1 MLKLINSSR
10 QLLATLIVSHTI
22 FFGFKAEA
30 ETINWVNVPIGEFVI
45 PRYEAISGK
54 RLMVDGSVSGSSIT
68 INSQIDMPPEEAIE
82 FIKGSLL
89 LNGFAIIEKDE
100 KTDVLI
106 NAASKSPVGIKLD
119 PRIYLTAEDLP
130 EGDRIVT
137 YVMKFDYVSPEDA
150 LRVFQVVSRPAPYS
164 TIAPVANVNAIVVT
178 DTVPLVR
185 TLVRLKEQIDVP
197 GTGVTP
203 ESIALIRADA
213 QEVASSLNEILQAQS
228 TSRSGASSTSPR
240 TNVVISPQGRAP
252 AGGSNNTTNPT
263 NPQSAPDGNTIQIQ
277 AITRTNSILVIAR
290 PVDIA
295 YIRSLV
301 EIFDAPSEIDNFLK
315 RELKYIPVSDFIPV
329 ASDALSRYVDNSAR
343 SSGSSSARRTSTNS
357 RTSGGLTGSNRSSG
371 LSSSSRGTTGGFSG
385 TNRGSSLGGGNLSN
399 PSQISGPESILIGN
413 TLLIGDSQLNN
424 VVVSGPPEHLRIID
438 QLLDEIDIRPRQVY
452 INAVIAQVS
461 LGDDIKFGKDLLRTV
476 EEIDV
481 DGEKVNVAGSFRT
494 TASGT
499 GVIDIANLAAVAD
512 AFPRPDGLGVWA
524 QVGDYFN
531 GYIQALENTNRF
543 QVISR
548 PFVFT
553 ANNQL
558 ASIAS
563 GERVAVPTQ
572 SISSLD
578 AGGNV
583 SSSIG
588 FEEVLLRLDVVPLIN
603 SKDEVTLTVSQ
614 ENENITGT
622 TVIGGNEVP
631 DIATQ
636 QFETTV
642 RLPNKAIVVLG
653 GIIQEDDNE
662 TVTGLPFLT
671 KIPLIK
677 NIVGSTSKQKNRRE
691 LLIFL
696 QPHIIETTDD
706 LVEKN
711 IKEIR
716 ETLVGDEAI
725 DAASPKPEMDPA
737 LFPMGKSGV
746 LGRGGKTFIE
756 PPLPQEEPALPLQG
770 APQKAKEKKRGI
782 FSNFLRKN
790 DGQKRQKSSGKVKL
804 FSPRR

>member
-1 MLKLINSSR
+1 MYNFISKFYRLLFVSTVALVGFSSVKL
-10 QLLATLIVSHTI
+10 Q
-22 FFGFKAEA
+22 AEL
-30 ETINWVNVPIGEFVI
+30 INWVNVPIGEFVI

-54 RLMVDGSVSGSSIT
+54 RLMVDGSVAGSSIT
-68 INSQIDMPPEEAIE
+68 INSQIDMEPEEAIE

-106 NAASKSPVGIKLD
+106 NAAGKSPVGIKLD
-119 PRIYLTAEDLP
+119 PRIYLTADDLP
-130 EGDRIVT
+130 DGDRIVT
-137 YVMKFDYVSPEDA
+137 YVMKFDYISPEDA
-150 LRVFQVVSRPAPYS
+150 LRVFQVVSRPNPYS
-164 TIAPVANVNAIVVT
+164 SIAPVANVNAIVIT
-178 DTVPLVR
+178 DNVPLVK
-185 TLVRLKEQIDVP
+185 TLVELKDQIDVP

-203 ESIALIRADA
+203 ESIELVRADA
-213 QEVASSLNEILQAQS
+213 QEVAASLNEILQSQS
-228 TSRSGASSTSPR
+228 SGRTGGSSTSPR
-240 TNVVISPQGRAP
+240 TNVVISPTGRTPAP
-252 AGGSNNTTNPT
+252 GAGTNNKSS
-263 NPQSAPDGNTIQIQ
+263 PQSAPDGNTIQIQ

-301 EIFDAPSEIDNFLK
+301 EIFDAPSQVDNFLK
-315 RELKYIPVSDFIPV
+315 RELKYIPVVDFMPV
-329 ASDALSRYVDNSAR
+329 ATNALSRFVDGGVTGA
-343 SSGSSSARRTSTNS
+343 GRTSSTSRRGTSTTS
-357 RTSGGLTGSNRSSG
+357 RTSSSGLTGSSSRSSG
-371 LSSSSRGTTGGFSG
+371 LSSRGTTGGFSG
-385 TNRGSSLGGGNLSN
+385 TSSRGGLGGSSLSS
-399 PSQISGPESILIGN
+399 PSDLGGPESILVGN

-424 VVVSGPPEHLRIID
+424 IVVSGPPEQLRIID

-476 EEIDV
+476 EEITV
-481 DGEKVNVAGSFRT
+481 DGEKVNVAGSYK
-494 TASGT
+494 ASTGGV
-499 GVIDIANLAAVAD
+499 GVIDIANLAAVGD
-512 AFPRPDGLGVWA
+512 SFPTPDGLGVWA

-531 GYIQALENTNRF
+531 GYIQALESTNKF
-543 QVISR
+543 EVISR

-588 FEEVLLRLDVVPLIN
+588 FEEVLLRLDVLPLIN

-662 TVTGLPFLT
+662 LVTGLPFLT

-677 NIVGSTSKQKNRRE
+677 NIVGSTSKAKNRRE

-716 ETLVGDEAI
+716 ETIVGEDAI
-725 DAASPKPEMDPA
+725 KAGSSQPEMDPA
-737 LFPMGKSGV
+737 LFPMGRKPLSGN
-746 LGRGGKTFIE
+746 RGKVFVE
-756 PPLPQEEPALPLQG
+756 PPLPQEEASKPLTETNQNDQ
-770 APQKAKEKKRGI
+770 QKKKGI
-782 FSNFLRKN
+782 FS
-790 DGQKRQKSSGKVKL
+790 KL
-804 FSPRR
+804 FRKKSKKGS